1 MMMGVERKGREMSKD
16 LDKAG
21 SNDEEGRRDK
31 VMGEGKRKFRIKR
44 KRWTRSS

>member
-44 KRWTRSS
+44 KRWMRSS